1 VAGRVADQDGMTQ
14 KVDGSPVD
22 GLFRW
27 FTEVAIIAQLSG
39 RLLEGML
46 PAGMTM
52 SQFGVLN
59 HLARVGDGQTPMRI
73 ARAMQVTKGA
83 ITNTLGHLERAGH
96 VRITP
101 DISDGRSKKVELT
114 AEGRAAR
121 MAAIK
126 AVSPE
131 LAAIA
136 SLVSPDDV
144 ATSLGALERVRR
156 ILDQRRA

>member
-1 VAGRVADQDGMTQ
+1 VASRFTDQDGMTQ
-14 KVDGSPVD
+14 DGDGSRVED
-22 GLFRW
+22 LFRW

-39 RLLEGML
+39 RLMEAVL
-46 PAGMTM
+46 PPGMTM

-59 HLARVGDGQTPMRI
+59 HLARAGDGQTPIRI

-101 DISDGRSKKVELT
+101 DVADGRSKRVELT

-121 MAAIK
+121 ATAIT
-126 AVSPE
+126 AVAPE
-131 LAAIA
+131 LAVIA
-136 SLVSPDDV
+136 GLVPPGELAS
-144 ATSLGALERVRR
+144 SLGALERMRR
-156 ILDQRRA
+156 LLDARRD

>member
-1 VAGRVADQDGMTQ
+1 
-14 KVDGSPVD
+14 
-22 GLFRW
+22 
-27 FTEVAIIAQLSG
+27 
-39 RLLEGML
+39 
-46 PAGMTM
+46 M
-52 SQFGVLN
+52 SQFGILN
-59 HLARVGDGQTPMRI
+59 HLARTGDGQTPMRI

-101 DISDGRSKKVELT
+101 DINDGLSMKVEL
-114 AEGRAAR
+114 AAKGRAAR

-136 SLVSPDDV
+136 SLVQPDDV

-156 ILDQRRA
+156 ILDKRRA